1 MPLILKVAWG
11 KQIFENSM
19 QKLEKKK
26 NCANSGT
33 WIWLG
38 SGGATATEHRAQS
51 IAIQRF
57 QASTDSR
64 PLLSEHNRPMLSEAA
79 ALTNSC
85 PGLQTLTQVGS
96 RTRSTKDSSI
106 NDSFQVWTRGTSLR
120 HYVQSGSPTDNHSDR
135 VNRWTAKDFITS
147 TLIFL

>member
-26 NCANSGT
+26 LCKLWYLDLARERWGHC
-33 WIWLG
+33 
-38 SGGATATEHRAQS
+38 HRAQS
-51 IAIQRF
+51 TAIQRF
-57 QASTDSR
+57 QASTESR
-64 PLLSEHNRPMLSEAA
+64 PLLSEHNWPMLSGAA